1 MAGTIT
7 IDRAEYDRLV
17 AAEAELADVRA
28 YDRAMAALASGE
40 EEMIPA
46 DHARRLIAGES
57 PLRTYRELRGLTQV
71 ALAALSGVNR
81 VQITDIESG
90 KRGGSV
96 ETFRKLALALN
107 VTVDDLV

>member
-7 IDRAEYDRLV
+7 IDRAEYERLV
-17 AAEAELADVRA
+17 AARDELADLRA

-40 EEMIPA
+40 DEMIPG

-57 PLRTYRELRGLTQV
+57 PLRVYRELRGLTQM
-71 ALAALSGVNR
+71 ALAMLSGVNR

-96 ETFRKLALALN
+96 ETFRKLALALQ